1 MAQTKISQDDA
12 TPKGSKV
19 ALENSEILQ
28 GTSSA
33 NNQQDIVADEKQ
45 LDEGKDQDPADDQ
58 NPPEEEK

>member
-1 MAQTKISQDDA
+1 M
-12 TPKGSKV
+12 